1 MPGAAGGGRR
11 PRPPTAGAD
20 GVEGEIAVSAT
31 QLDRGGPP
39 VADPVAEGPHGSP
52 GPRRR
57 GLRVSQRRSLTGW
70 VFLIPAA
77 LLIVVM
83 NFWPMF
89 QAFILSMQTGRGR
102 RLQFADPLWS
112 NYQRLFSDEVFRLTV
127 ENTFIYLIVQVP
139 IMLVLALI
147 LANLLN
153 DRNLRFRGMWR
164 TAIFLPCAVGLV
176 SYSLVFR
183 TMFATDGLINDFLL
197 GLHLIDS
204 QVNWLGQTG
213 TARFVIIL
221 GLLWRW
227 TGYNMVFYL
236 AALQN
241 IDNST
246 LEAAR
251 IDGAGP
257 FKTFW
262 YVTVPQLRPM
272 ILLTAI
278 LSTNGTIQLFDESWN
293 LTQGG
298 PAYTSMSMSHYLFEL
313 SFQKNPNFGYAAALS
328 YAILIMVAVLA
339 FIQMRVGD
347 KRD

>member
-1 MPGAAGGGRR
+1 
-11 PRPPTAGAD
+11 
-20 GVEGEIAVSAT
+20 VSHSAT
-31 QLDRGGPP
+31 QARPEPVPTGLAGGASDLPP
-39 VADPVAEGPHGSP
+39 K
-52 GPRRR
+52 RRR
-57 GLRVSQRRSLTGW
+57 FGIVQRRSLTGW
-70 VFLIPAA
+70 IFLLPAA
-77 LLIVVM
+77 LLILWM

-89 QAFILSMQTGRGR
+89 QALILSLKTGRGT
-102 RLQFADPLWS
+102 RLNFADPLWY
-112 NYQRLFSDEVFRLTV
+112 NYQRLLSDEVFKLTV
-127 ENTFIYLIVQVP
+127 QNTFIYLIVQVP
-139 IMLVLALI
+139 IMLILALI

-153 DRNLRFRGMWR
+153 DKRLRFKGLWR
-164 TAIFLPCAVGLV
+164 TAIFLPAAVSLV

-183 TMFATDGLINDFLL
+183 TMFATDGLVNDMLM

-204 QVNWLGQTG
+204 QVNWLGNTG
-213 TARFVIIL
+213 TARMVLIL

-227 TGYNMVFYL
+227 TGYNMIFYL

-241 IDNST
+241 IDYST
-246 LEAAR
+246 LEAAK

-257 FKTFW
+257 IKAFW

-328 YAILIMVAVLA
+328 YVILILVAILAAV
-339 FIQMRVGD
+339 QMKVGD